1 MSETLMVIIKLLSG
15 VVSRFNCKK
24 YMERSRGLNVGN
36 YVLYAFKFQQMLYL
50 LHVDTCV
57 YAYNAL
63 KIIKLDSRDAQYVE
77 QIFDLPSTID
87 ESNSFDF
94 I

>member
-1 MSETLMVIIKLLSG
+1 MVIISLLSG
-15 VVSRFNCKK
+15 VVFHFSYKK
-24 YMERSRGLNVGN
+24 YMEQSRDLNVES
-36 YVLYAFKFQQMLYL
+36 YVLYAFRFLQMLYL

-63 KIIKLDSRDAQYVE
+63 KIIKFDSRDAQYVE
-77 QIFDLPSTID
+77 VIFDLLSTID
-87 ESNSFDF
+87 ESNSIDF

>member
-1 MSETLMVIIKLLSG
+1 
-15 VVSRFNCKK
+15 
-24 YMERSRGLNVGN
+24 MERNRDLNVGN
-36 YVLYAFKFQQMLYL
+36 CVLYVFKFLQMLFL
-50 LHVDTCV
+50 LHVGICV

-77 QIFDLPSTID
+77 EIFDLLSSIN
-87 ESNSFDF
+87 ESLSFDF